1 MFKKLN
7 LQVKISAV
15 ILIPFLL
22 MIIVSG
28 AINVKSVSTITKD
41 LSYKVLEQSS
51 TGEATILQFFLREE
65 LLYTTGLQYDVETLY
80 NDGTRTRTVYE
91 NMINNFLDKMHPNV
105 CGMSITFLPN
115 YVGDDINYINDPK
128 YSAANGQ
135 FSYYVARS
143 GNQKESRG
151 FTSQELTEDYITKPL
166 STGKPYITP
175 IYEYLLFGTK
185 KEQIF
190 SWCVPIRN
198 NGNVIGVITTDILVS
213 SINSLVANIQPF
225 ENAEASLFDSDG
237 NILYDAQDTNNVTK
251 KLYAAY
257 DYYKQYNVLD
267 VINKGTATNFSAY
280 SEKLKKNVTYTFV
293 PLELTSG
300 QYWGLKL
307 LVPNNV
313 IFRESNNIRNRI
325 IIISLIIMIVAFLI
339 TPLIIKKKVS
349 NVIYLLAQDMTK
361 LSNGDISWSPPAQFL
376 ALTDEWGI
384 IAKGMQNTITNLN
397 KIVQTVKNSADHVS
411 TAANEVLSGNNDL
424 ASRTEMQASSLEET
438 ASSMNEIASNIN
450 ESADGVL
457 KSSQMVMEAKEY
469 INRVGNIVKESVI
482 KMNDVNEAS
491 GKIMD
496 ITKLI
501 ENIAFQTNILA
512 LNASVEAARAGEQG
526 RGFAVVAS
534 EVRNL
539 AQNAQ
544 ESVKNITNL
553 INDSNDKVTLATESV
568 KESQS
573 IFIELEEKMDKAADI
588 MQKINNASQEQKRG
602 VEQINLAIME
612 MDSSVQKNAALVEE
626 ATAAS
631 QSLLDE
637 SKDLI
642 DSIEYFKLREEE

>member
-7 LQVKISAV
+7 LQAKISAV

-22 MIIVSG
+22 MIIISG

-65 LLYTTGLQYDVETLY
+65 LLYVTGLRYDVETLY
-80 NDGTRTRTVYE
+80 NDGTRTRAAYE
-91 NMINNFLDKMHPNV
+91 NMISNFLDKMNPNV
-105 CGMSITFLPN
+105 CGMAITFLPN
-115 YVGDDINYINDPK
+115 YMGNDIDYANDPK

-135 FSYYVARS
+135 FSYYIARS
-143 GNQKESRG
+143 GNKKESRG

-175 IYEYLLFGTK
+175 IYAYLLFGTK

-225 ENAEASLFDSDG
+225 EGAEASLFDSDG

-349 NVIYLLAQDMTK
+349 NVIYLLAQDM
-361 LSNGDISWSPPAQFL
+361 
-376 ALTDEWGI
+376 
-384 IAKGMQNTITNLN
+384 
-397 KIVQTVKNSADHVS
+397 
-411 TAANEVLSGNNDL
+411 
-424 ASRTEMQASSLEET
+424 
-438 ASSMNEIASNIN
+438 
-450 ESADGVL
+450 
-457 KSSQMVMEAKEY
+457 
-469 INRVGNIVKESVI
+469 
-482 KMNDVNEAS
+482 
-491 GKIMD
+491 
-496 ITKLI
+496 
-501 ENIAFQTNILA
+501 
-512 LNASVEAARAGEQG
+512 
-526 RGFAVVAS
+526 
-534 EVRNL
+534 
-539 AQNAQ
+539 
-544 ESVKNITNL
+544 
-553 INDSNDKVTLATESV
+553 
-568 KESQS
+568 
-573 IFIELEEKMDKAADI
+573 
-588 MQKINNASQEQKRG
+588 
-602 VEQINLAIME
+602 
-612 MDSSVQKNAALVEE
+612 
-626 ATAAS
+626 
-631 QSLLDE
+631 LL
-637 SKDLI
+637 
-642 DSIEYFKLREEE
+642 

>member
-1 MFKKLN
+1 M
-7 LQVKISAV
+7 
-15 ILIPFLL
+15 
-22 MIIVSG
+22 
-28 AINVKSVSTITKD
+28 
-41 LSYKVLEQSS
+41 
-51 TGEATILQFFLREE
+51 
-65 LLYTTGLQYDVETLY
+65 
-80 NDGTRTRTVYE
+80 
-91 NMINNFLDKMHPNV
+91 
-105 CGMSITFLPN
+105 
-115 YVGDDINYINDPK
+115 
-128 YSAANGQ
+128 
-135 FSYYVARS
+135 
-143 GNQKESRG
+143 
-151 FTSQELTEDYITKPL
+151 
-166 STGKPYITP
+166 
-175 IYEYLLFGTK
+175 
-185 KEQIF
+185 
-190 SWCVPIRN
+190 
-198 NGNVIGVITTDILVS
+198 
-213 SINSLVANIQPF
+213 LVAFI
-225 ENAEASLFDSDG
+225 
-237 NILYDAQDTNNVTK
+237 
-251 KLYAAY
+251 
-257 DYYKQYNVLD
+257 
-267 VINKGTATNFSAY
+267 
-280 SEKLKKNVTYTFV
+280 
-293 PLELTSG
+293 
-300 QYWGLKL
+300 
-307 LVPNNV
+307 
-313 IFRESNNIRNRI
+313 
-325 IIISLIIMIVAFLI
+325 I

-361 LSNGDISWSPPAQFL
+361 LSNGDISWSPPKQFL
-376 ALTDEWGI
+376 ALTDEWGV
-384 IAKGMQNTITNLN
+384 IANGIQTTLDNLN
-397 KIVQTVKNSADHVS
+397 KIVHTVKNSADHVS

-457 KSSQMVMEAKEY
+457 KSSQMVMEAKQY
-469 INRVGNIVKESVI
+469 INKVGNIVKESVI

>member
-91 NMINNFLDKMHPNV
+91 NMINNFLDKMRPNV

-185 KEQIF
+185 KKQIF

-225 ENAEASLFDSDG
+225 EGAEASLFDSDG

-349 NVIYLLAQDMTK
+349 NVIYLLAQDMVK
-361 LSNGDISWSPPAQFL
+361 LSNGDISWSPPKQFL

-384 IAKGMQNTITNLN
+384 IANGIQTTLDNLN
-397 KIVQTVKNSADHVS
+397 KIVHTVKNSADHVS

-457 KSSQMVMEAKEY
+457 KSSQMVMEAKQY
-469 INRVGNIVKESVI
+469 INKVGNIVKESVI

>member
-1 MFKKLN
+1 M
-7 LQVKISAV
+7 
-15 ILIPFLL
+15 
-22 MIIVSG
+22 
-28 AINVKSVSTITKD
+28 
-41 LSYKVLEQSS
+41 
-51 TGEATILQFFLREE
+51 
-65 LLYTTGLQYDVETLY
+65 
-80 NDGTRTRTVYE
+80 
-91 NMINNFLDKMHPNV
+91 DKRNPNV

-115 YVGDDINYINDPK
+115 YVGDDINYVNDPK

-175 IYEYLLFGTK
+175 IYEYLLIGTK

-225 ENAEASLFDSDG
+225 EGAEASLFDSDG

-325 IIISLIIMIVAFLI
+325 IIISLIIMIVALI

-349 NVIYLLAQDMTK
+349 NVIYLLAQDMVK
-361 LSNGDISWSPPAQFL
+361 LSNGDISWSPPKQFL

-384 IAKGMQNTITNLN
+384 IANGIQTTLDNLN
-397 KIVQTVKNSADHVS
+397 KIVHTVKNSADHVS

-457 KSSQMVMEAKEY
+457 KSSQMVMEAKQY
-469 INRVGNIVKESVI
+469 INKVGNIVKESVI